1 MYFFIG
7 EKIMLKNII
16 FILLALTALGASH
29 TTFAA
34 EPSVGEAIPAKVMP
48 ASPADNEAVKGSVSQ
63 PAINTRPNNDNH
75 VDYRYCL
82 ELKTD
87 LEIIKCR
94 YKK

>member
-1 MYFFIG
+1 
-7 EKIMLKNII
+7 MLKNII
-16 FILLALTALGASH
+16 FVLLALAALGASH

-34 EPSVGEAIPAKVMP
+34 EPSANETIPAEVMP
-48 ASPADNEAVKGSVSQ
+48 ASPADNEAGKGSVRQ
-63 PAINTRPNNDNH
+63 HAINTRPNNDNH

-87 LEIIKCR
+87 LEITRCR